1 MCGRLTSAYSDPV
14 DVLDDLLYGTR
25 ARGGVFNLTILDPP
39 WGLEICD
46 QSPLALATLLQGS
59 GWIMRDGYDPV
70 RMNARDVAVLS
81 GTDPYVVADSPD
93 TRPTLRI
100 HPGGVCERLPGAPVD
115 YAVRLGIR
123 THGVRPDGD
132 VWVVS
137 GTYAVAG
144 EVGRR
149 LLGTLPPTLVVPAA
163 DVGAVMDLALDE
175 IQRDQLGQQSVLDRW
190 LDLALITTLRA
201 WFDRQATDAPG
212 WYRAQ
217 ADPVVG
223 TALRLVHDDPGHP
236 WTVASLADATGV
248 SRANFSRKFTGIV
261 GESPISYL
269 TDWRLTLAADMLHDT
284 SDTVDAIAR
293 RVGYANAFAL
303 SVAFKRV
310 RGTTPSAHRRGLASV
325 T

>member
-1 MCGRLTSAYSDPV
+1 MVKV

-39 WGLEICD
+39 WGLDICD
-46 QSPLALATLLQGS
+46 EAPLALATLLHGS
-59 GWIMRDGYDPV
+59 GWVMRDGHDPV
-70 RMNARDVAVLS
+70 WMGERDVAVLAGGDS
-81 GTDPYVVADSPD
+81 YVVADTPD

-100 HPGGVCERLPGAPVD
+100 HPGGECERLPGAPVD
-115 YAVRLGIR
+115 YSARLGVR
-123 THGVRPDGD
+123 THGGRKDGA

-137 GTYAVAG
+137 GTYAMAG

-149 LLGTLPPTLVVPAA
+149 LLSALPETLVVPAA
-163 DVGAVMDLALDE
+163 EVGSVMDLALNE

-201 WFDRQATDAPG
+201 WFDRDETRAPG

-217 ADPVVG
+217 SDPVVG
-223 TALRLVHDDPGHP
+223 TALQLIHDDPAHP

-248 SRANFSRKFTGIV
+248 SRASLSRKFTGIV

-269 TDWRLTLAADMLHDT
+269 TGWRLTLAADLLYDT
-284 SDTVDAIAR
+284 TDTVDAIAR
-293 RVGYANAFAL
+293 RVGYANAFAM

-310 RGTTPSAHRRGLASV
+310 RGTTPSAHRNSLAS
-325 T
+325 TT